1 MVNIKNTDYIDTR
14 EIERIINDRWFHMD
28 TTQDCGND
36 TGIFL
41 DTTTERLEDLAVD
54 LKYYELHEDKYAVY
68 VRNEIKLIETLR
80 EAGYTDQILL
90 LISY

>member
-1 MVNIKNTDYIDTR
+1 MVNIKNTDYIDVK
-14 EIERIINDRWFHMD
+14 EIQRIIQDAWYNMFTTCDCDSNDV
-28 TTQDCGND
+28 
-36 TGIFL
+36 GIFL
-41 DTTTERLEDLAVD
+41 DLTEDRLDTLKDDLSCYKEDEMAAVF
-54 LKYYELHEDKYAVY
+54 